1 VEHRARAVARRFRG
15 RGLKDRDELSRLD
28 NQEAISRIMEKESH
42 RFQHLIDAM
51 REGLSDADYRL
62 AAVWLAE
69 RISGSHRDY
78 DALAVILLG
87 SLINLRRSAW
97 TFGKPPIG
105 IDYGRFLTA

>member
-1 VEHRARAVARRFRG
+1 
-15 RGLKDRDELSRLD
+15 
-28 NQEAISRIMEKESH
+28 
-42 RFQHLIDAM
+42 
-51 REGLSDADYRL
+51 
-62 AAVWLAE
+62 LAE
-69 RISGSHRDY
+69 RISGPPHRDY